1 MMLLRLTGSLEALL
15 ACGIARRAE
24 RRYHAMRITALLALL
39 LASCAA
45 ERIGSRDS
53 LRISASHYQSMA
65 GVALKQDESPTTCK
79 REMMTGSHIPRW
91 YCWFGEDPVQYQLS
105 REMVLDVR

>member
-1 MMLLRLTGSLEALL
+1 
-15 ACGIARRAE
+15 
-24 RRYHAMRITALLALL
+24 MRITALLALL

-91 YCWFGEDPVQYQLS
+91 YCRFGEDPVQYQLS

>member
-1 MMLLRLTGSLEALL
+1 MPLLRGSRRKSGAGSEAPL
-15 ACGIARRAE
+15 AVLDF
-24 RRYHAMRITALLALL
+24 HDMRITALLALL
-39 LASCAA
+39 LASCAS

-65 GVALKQDESPTTCK
+65 GVALKEDESPTTCK

-91 YCWFGEDPVQYQLS
+91 YCRFGEDPAQYQLS